1 MNINDFVERI
11 KDECPLLNGKV
22 YVVSDFDIDMP
33 TSIQPPF
40 AFVIQMSEDG
50 GEITNNK
57 LNQRGYSQEMTA
69 QIGVVIAVKSVKDLR
84 GAENNNLLQEIRDET
99 NEALRGWIAPG
110 TTTKVAF
117 LAGKPTYYRNLVSYW
132 SDVFQTKFI
141 FKSNQ
146 F

>member
-1 MNINDFVERI
+1 MDINDFVERL
-11 KDECPLLNGKV
+11 KDECPLLNNKV
-22 YVVSDFDIDMP
+22 FVVSDFDIEMP
-33 TSIQPPF
+33 TSIQPTY
-40 AFVIQMSEDG
+40 AFVIQMHEDG
-50 GEITNNK
+50 GDITNGK

-84 GAENNNLLQEIRDET
+84 GAENNNLLQEIRAET
-99 NEALRGWIAPG
+99 HEALRGWQAPN
-110 TTTKVAF
+110 TTARVTF
-117 LAGKPTYYRNLVSYW
+117 MAGKATYYKNLTTYW